1 MDCKLINPRIA
12 SGAIGAIDE
21 RVWPTECRQRGTS
34 YKGLL
39 TIKCGYSVEG
49 KVQRPK
55 EKTLG
60 HIPVMLKST
69 VCNLKGLEPS
79 ELIEHGEQETEWG
92 GYFVI
97 GGHERII
104 RILQTTRR
112 NYPVAMQRPS
122 WKNRGKNFSDLGVQI
137 DCGKVDM
144 TTIKNVLHF
153 VTTGTCKFM
162 FNVRKELY
170 FVPVIMI
177 LKCLTDQSDK
187 QIFDQLVAGTEE
199 NDHYY
204 RGCLKTMIAEPQEE
218 GLFSSDQVRE
228 YIGSMFREKVSNF
241 IPGWY
246 SNQDICNYLLW
257 TSVCVHL
264 NQENQVQANQ
274 DKANLIIFM
283 VKKLFSLV
291 QENCSVEG
299 VDSVMTQELVLG
311 GHLYLQLLKEK
322 LETWLR
328 TLKSAILKRESMSS
342 TPFELTPGNMDW
354 CLSKTWNFERLFE
367 NFLGTGNLP
376 SETGLGLMQDK
387 GLTIMAENINRMRYM
402 SHFRAVHRG
411 SFFQEMRTT
420 EVRALLPDAWGFICP
435 VHTPDGSP
443 CGLLNHLALPVKVAT
458 HQPDASQIPQLLIDL
473 GMLPLEKNEIINSG
487 NPIFHVLLN
496 GKILGYVLQSDAG
509 RLSDKL
515 RMLKISKNDKR
526 VPTLTEICLIP
537 KRMKGQFPG
546 LYIFT
551 GAARMMRPVWNLA
564 ANAVEYIGTLE
575 QVYMEIAISRDE
587 AYPALTTHLELSK
600 TSFLSNLAQT
610 IPLPDFN
617 QSPRN
622 MYQCQMGKQTM
633 ATPTHTWHL
642 NSETKIYRL
651 QTPTSPFFRPLHYDK
666 INLDDY
672 AMGTNAIVAVISY
685 TGYDMEDAM
694 IINKSSYERGFAYGT
709 IYKANFID
717 LKELSTGRKQRGKF
731 ERDSVS
737 DLIFDRDPKRF
748 ELTKF
753 LDSDGLP
760 YPGTRLQEGDPYYC
774 YRNDAEGGVYTIKK
788 YESKEIAYVD
798 TVKFCGNDFG
808 SSGKERACISLRI
821 PRPASVGDK
830 FASRAGQKGICS
842 RRWPCE
848 DLPWT
853 ESGMVPDI
861 VFNPHGFPSRMTIA
875 MMVECMAG
883 KSGAVHGHVHDATP
897 FKFSEDK
904 GNDAIDFFGNQL
916 EKAGYNYYG
925 TETLYSG
932 TDGVEMT
939 ADIFF
944 GVIHYQRL
952 RHMVSDKFQ
961 VRSQGAVDMVTRQP
975 IKGRRRGGGVRF
987 GEMERDCLLSH
998 GSVFL
1003 LQDRLLHGSDK
1014 TRVKICTKCG
1024 SLLSPRVIIPITKTG
1039 AQTNRFREHRAT
1051 CVMCDSFDTVKDVQ
1065 VPYIFLHLVSQLAA
1079 VNIKVKI
1086 GTKHQ

>member
-1 MDCKLINPRIA
+1 MFL
-12 SGAIGAIDE
+12 
-21 RVWPTECRQRGTS
+21 
-34 YKGLL
+34 
-39 TIKCGYSVEG
+39 
-49 KVQRPK
+49 
-55 EKTLG
+55 
-60 HIPVMLKST
+60 
-69 VCNLKGLEPS
+69 
-79 ELIEHGEQETEWG
+79 
-92 GYFVI
+92 F
-97 GGHERII
+97 
-104 RILQTTRR
+104 QTTRR
-112 NYPVAMQRPS
+112 NYPIAMQRPS

-137 DCGKVDM
+137 DCKKLDM
-144 TTIKNVLHF
+144 TTVKNVLHF

-162 FNVRKELY
+162 FNVEKELY
-170 FVPVIMI
+170 FIPVIMI

-187 QIFDQLVAGTEE
+187 QIFDQLAAGTEE
-199 NDHYY
+199 NDYY
-204 RGCLKTMIAEPQEE
+204 YKGCLKTMLAEPQEE
-218 GLFSSDQVRE
+218 GLFSPEQIKE
-228 YIGSMFREKVSNF
+228 YIGSMFREKVKYLV
-241 IPGWY
+241 PKWY
-246 SNQDICNYLLW
+246 SNQEICDYLLW
-257 TSVCVHL
+257 NSVCIHL
-264 NQENQVQANQ
+264 NQENKLQSNQ

-283 VKKLFSLV
+283 VKKLFSLI
-291 QENCSVEG
+291 QEKSAVEG

-322 LETWLR
+322 IGTWLT
-328 TLKSAILKRESMSS
+328 TLKQAILKKELMSTGS
-342 TPFELTPGNMDW
+342 QFDLTPPVMEW
-354 CLSKTWNFERLFE
+354 CVSKTLTLERLFE

-376 SETGLGLMQDK
+376 SRTGLGLMQDK

-443 CGLLNHLALPVKVAT
+443 CGLLNHLTLSVEVAT
-458 HQPDASQIPQLLIDL
+458 HQGNATAIPQLLIDL
-473 GMLPLEKNEIINSG
+473 GMCPLENSQKIVESG
-487 NPIFHVLLN
+487 KPMYHVLLN
-496 GKILGYVLQSDAG
+496 GKVLGYVLQKNA
-509 RLSDKL
+509 RELSDKL
-515 RMLKISKNDKR
+515 RILKISESDSR
-526 VPTLTEICLIP
+526 VPKLTEICLIP
-537 KRMKGQFPG
+537 AKLKGQFPG
-546 LYIFT
+546 LFIFT
-551 GAARMMRPVWNLA
+551 GAARMLRPVWNLA
-564 ANAVEYIGTLE
+564 AKSVEYIGSLE
-575 QVYMEIAISRDE
+575 QVYMDIAISREE
-587 AYPALTTHLELSK
+587 AYPNLTTHLELSK
-600 TSFLSNLAQT
+600 TSFLSNLAQL

-642 NSETKIYRL
+642 NSETKIYRI
-651 QTPTSPFFRPLHYDK
+651 QTPASPFFRPVHYDK
-666 INLDDY
+666 VQLDDY

-717 LKELSTGRKQRGKF
+717 LKEMSTGRKQKNSRF
-731 ERDSVS
+731 EKDSAS
-737 DLIFDRDPKRF
+737 DLIFERDPKRID
-748 ELTKF
+748 LIKF
-753 LDSDGLP
+753 LDADGVP
-760 YPGTRLQEGDPYYC
+760 YLGTRLEEGDPYYC
-774 YRNDAEGGVYTIKK
+774 FRNDAEGGVYVVKK
-788 YESKEIAYVD
+788 YESKEVAYVD

-808 SSGKERACISLRI
+808 TGGKERACISLRV
-821 PRPASVGDK
+821 PRPPSVGDK

-853 ESGMVPDI
+853 ESGIMPDI

-883 KSGAVHGHVHDATP
+883 KSGAVHGHVHDASP

-904 GNDAIDFFGNQL
+904 ENDAITFFGNQL
-916 EKAGYNYYG
+916 EKAGYNFYG

-975 IKGRRRGGGVRF
+975 LKGRRRGGGVRF

-1014 TRVKICTKCG
+1014 TRVKICVKCG
-1024 SLLSPRVIIPITKTG
+1024 SLLSPRVIIPVTKTG

-1051 CVMCDSFDTVKDVQ
+1051 CVICDSFETVKDVQ
-1065 VPYIFLHLVSQLAA
+1065 VPYIFLHLVSQLAS

>member
-1 MDCKLINPRIA
+1 
-12 SGAIGAIDE
+12 
-21 RVWPTECRQRGTS
+21 
-34 YKGLL
+34 
-39 TIKCGYSVEG
+39 
-49 KVQRPK
+49 
-55 EKTLG
+55 
-60 HIPVMLKST
+60 
-69 VCNLKGLEPS
+69 
-79 ELIEHGEQETEWG
+79 
-92 GYFVI
+92 
-97 GGHERII
+97 
-104 RILQTTRR
+104 
-112 NYPVAMQRPS
+112 
-122 WKNRGKNFSDLGVQI
+122 
-137 DCGKVDM
+137 
-144 TTIKNVLHF
+144 
-153 VTTGTCKFM
+153 
-162 FNVRKELY
+162 
-170 FVPVIMI
+170 
-177 LKCLTDQSDK
+177 
-187 QIFDQLVAGTEE
+187 
-199 NDHYY
+199 
-204 RGCLKTMIAEPQEE
+204 
-218 GLFSSDQVRE
+218 
-228 YIGSMFREKVSNF
+228 
-241 IPGWY
+241 
-246 SNQDICNYLLW
+246 
-257 TSVCVHL
+257 
-264 NQENQVQANQ
+264 
-274 DKANLIIFM
+274 
-283 VKKLFSLV
+283 
-291 QENCSVEG
+291 
-299 VDSVMTQELVLG
+299 
-311 GHLYLQLLKEK
+311 
-322 LETWLR
+322 
-328 TLKSAILKRESMSS
+328 
-342 TPFELTPGNMDW
+342 
-354 CLSKTWNFERLFE
+354 
-367 NFLGTGNLP
+367 
-376 SETGLGLMQDK
+376 
-387 GLTIMAENINRMRYM
+387 
-402 SHFRAVHRG
+402 
-411 SFFQEMRTT
+411 
-420 EVRALLPDAWGFICP
+420 
-435 VHTPDGSP
+435 
-443 CGLLNHLALPVKVAT
+443 VAT